1 MQERSLTLFTNCPP
15 DTTSNG
21 VFGAVRRIA
30 DRSRLSIFLSFGYID
45 PFEHTDLHQY
55 PGSSARCLAQCVNAR
70 LSIGYS
76 VRGSLVYNL
85 SITGLF

>member
-30 DRSRLSIFLSFGYID
+30 DRSRSLFFCLSVTLIHSSTPIFTNILVLAHVVWLS
-45 PFEHTDLHQY
+45 
-55 PGSSARCLAQCVNAR
+55 V
-70 LSIGYS
+70 
-76 VRGSLVYNL
+76 
-85 SITGLF
+85 